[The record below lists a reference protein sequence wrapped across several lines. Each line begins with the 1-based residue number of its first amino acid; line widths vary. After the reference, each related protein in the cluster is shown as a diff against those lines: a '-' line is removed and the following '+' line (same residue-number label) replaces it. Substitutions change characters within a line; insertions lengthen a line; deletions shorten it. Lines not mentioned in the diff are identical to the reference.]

1 MWFIYSDDLNIYL
14 VHLSADNPGSQ
25 AQPATTVQTQQQPTE
40 IVSHAS
46 GTNLWKFDKLPYEMY
61 NKICRDFDKNIP
73 GISSDDLAGWLDLTA
88 GEVSRIE
95 NVKSKTD
102 AIIQIWKG
110 KGENHDV
117 KHFIKILED
126 KKVARTL
133 AGEISKCAE
142 QVYK

>member
-14 VHLSADNPGSQ
+14 VHLPADVPGSQ
-25 AQPATTVQTQQQPTE
+25 AQPATAVQKQQQPTE

-61 NKICRDFDKNIP
+61 KKVCKDFDKNIP
-73 GISSDDLAGWLDLTA
+73 GISSDDLACWLELTA
-88 GEVSRIE
+88 GEVSCIE
-95 NVKSKTD
+95 NEKSKTH
-102 AIIQIWKG
+102 AIIQIWIAKD
-110 KGENHDV
+110 ENHDV
-117 KHFIKILED
+117 KHFITILED
-126 KKVARTL
+126 KKVARKL